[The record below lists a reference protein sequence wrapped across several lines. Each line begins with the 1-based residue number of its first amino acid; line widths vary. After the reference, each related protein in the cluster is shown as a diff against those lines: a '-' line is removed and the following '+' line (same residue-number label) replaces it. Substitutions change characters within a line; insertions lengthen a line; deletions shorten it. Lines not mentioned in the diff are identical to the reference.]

1 MNHLTTQQKREFLA
15 TLLSK
20 GKADAETFLAE
31 SVPPDYWFTSLPFE
45 MQLAIIRFRNANMP
59 ISDLDFSQS
68 MNRCLSCCSGNDFEQ
83 CLHDETQHLQH
94 GRQTNE

>member
-31 SVPPDYWFTSLPFE
+31 SVQPDYWFTSLPFE
-45 MQLAIIRFRNANMP
+45 MQLAVVCFLNENNP
-59 ISDLDFSQS
+59 ISDEDFSQA
-68 MNRCLSCCSGNDFEQ
+68 MQHCLNCCSGDDFEK
-83 CLHDETQHLQH
+83 CLDDETQHLKN
-94 GRQTNE
+94 RTVPL